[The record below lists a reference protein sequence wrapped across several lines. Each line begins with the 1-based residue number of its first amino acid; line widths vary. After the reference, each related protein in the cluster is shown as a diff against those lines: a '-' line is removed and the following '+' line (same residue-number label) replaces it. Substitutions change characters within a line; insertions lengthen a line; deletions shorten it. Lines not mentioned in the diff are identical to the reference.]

1 MPTFKPNDFVV
12 ICDERGQPILAD
24 AWFLENGSQELKA
37 LAGQAR
43 HNAEYSKQIKD
54 DLAITSHYTNLHADD
69 IRELMGLF
77 QALALRI
84 TRIEEQLGITEPVVI
99 PGD

>member
-1 MPTFKPNDFVV
+1 MPTSEHKDIPKWYKD
-12 ICDERGQPILAD
+12 L
-24 AWFLENGSQELKA
+24 
-37 LAGQAR
+37 
-43 HNAEYSKQIKD
+43 KD

-84 TRIEEQLGITEPVVI
+84 GRIEEQLGITEPVVI